1 MTTSKTGYRAG
12 HAPLP
17 AGIFV
22 APYPDPLVADQ
33 AAEARTALG
42 RLAVAADAILSY
54 TDREMLSQIDRDIQ
68 AASPLASIGQEMNL
82 VLAHKALAE
91 KGYHWLIVHTPEDE
105 LARQVAACV
114 KPLGAERAQLYGHFI
129 IEELITH
136 ADAPPQVAESPDR
149 KLDSATPSGR
159 EEERAE
165 LRPAKTTRQDPNSA

>member
-1 MTTSKTGYRAG
+1 MNQEEHTSFGVFKPVG
-12 HAPLP
+12 HTVISFPS
-17 AGIFV
+17 
-22 APYPDPLVADQ
+22 ADQ
-33 AAEARTALG
+33 AAEARTALV
-42 RLAVAADAILSY
+42 RLGVADDAVRGY
-54 TDREMLSQIDRDIQ
+54 TDRDMLSQIDRDIQ
-68 AASPLASIGQEMNL
+68 GASPLASIGQEMNL

-91 KGYHWLIVHTPEDE
+91 LGYHWLIVHTPENE

-136 ADAPPQVAESPDR
+136 PDAQAQVAESPDR

-165 LRPAKTTRQDPNSA
+165 LRPAKAARKDPRSD

>member
-1 MTTSKTGYRAG
+1 MEPEEHTSFGVFKPVGHTVISFPSAG
-12 HAPLP
+12 
-17 AGIFV
+17 
-22 APYPDPLVADQ
+22 Q
-33 AAEARTALG
+33 AAEARAALG
-42 RLAVAADAILSY
+42 RLGVAGDAIFGY
-54 TDREMLSQIDRDIQ
+54 TDREMLSQIDRDIR

-91 KGYHWLIVHTPEDE
+91 LGYHWLIVHTPEDE

-136 ADAPPQVAESPDR
+136 VDSPPQVAESPDR
-149 KLDSATPSGR
+149 KLDAATPSGR

-165 LRPAKTTRQDPNSA
+165 LRPAKSPRHDPS